1 MTCSVKDLNLKTGFM
16 TETKNW
22 YAVYTR
28 PRWEKKVADIFNK
41 HKIENYC
48 PLNRV
53 IRQWSDR
60 KKTIYE
66 PLFTSYVF
74 VKVSEKD
81 HLELKKTTGVINLVY
96 WLNKPAVIP
105 AYEID
110 AIKSFLSEHTN
121 VALQKKPINVN
132 DTVRVVGGPLMSREG
147 QVLYVKNSTIKVAL
161 PSLGYMMYAEVETA
175 NVEIIPAVAELTK
188 SMYRLSAAK

>member
-1 MTCSVKDLNLKTGFM
+1 M

>member
-1 MTCSVKDLNLKTGFM
+1 M

-28 PRWEKKVADIFNK
+28 PRWEKKVAEIFSR

-53 IRQWSDR
+53 VRQWSDR
-60 KKTIYE
+60 KKVIYE

-74 VKVSEKD
+74 VKVTDKD
-81 HLELKKTTGVINLVY
+81 HLHLRKTAGVINLVY

-105 AYEID
+105 EHEID
-110 AIKSFLSEHTN
+110 AIKRFLSEYMN
-121 VALQKKPINVN
+121 VELQKKPINVN
-132 DTVRVVGGPLMSREG
+132 DTVRVVDGPLMLREG
-147 QVLYVKNSTIKVAL
+147 QVLYVKNKTVKVAL
-161 PSLGYMMYAEVETA
+161 PSLGYMMNAEIETA
-175 NVEIIPAVAELTK
+175 NVEIIPAISELSPN

>member
-1 MTCSVKDLNLKTGFM
+1 VKDFNLKTGFM

-28 PRWEKKVADIFNK
+28 PRWEKKVAEIFSR

-53 IRQWSDR
+53 VRQWSDR
-60 KKTIYE
+60 KKVIYE

-74 VKVSEKD
+74 VKVTDKD
-81 HLELKKTTGVINLVY
+81 HLHLRKTAGVINLVY

-105 AYEID
+105 EHEID
-110 AIKSFLSEHTN
+110 AIKRFLSEYMN
-121 VALQKKPINVN
+121 VELQKKPINVN
-132 DTVRVVGGPLMSREG
+132 DTVRVVDGPLMLREG
-147 QVLYVKNSTIKVAL
+147 QVLYVKNKTVKVAL
-161 PSLGYMMYAEVETA
+161 PSLGYMMNAEIETA
-175 NVEIIPAVAELTK
+175 NVEIIPAISELSPN

>member
-1 MTCSVKDLNLKTGFM
+1 MN
-16 TETKNW
+16 ETKKW

-28 PRWEKKVADIFNK
+28 PRWEKKVAESFSK

-53 IRQWSDR
+53 TRQWSDR
-60 KKTIYE
+60 KKVIYE

-74 VKVSEKD
+74 VKVSEKE
-81 HLELKKTTGVINLVY
+81 HLSLKKTTGVINLVY

-105 AYEID
+105 EHEINV
-110 AIKSFLSEHTN
+110 IKEFLNEYTH
-121 VALQKKPINVN
+121 VALQKKPITVA
-132 DTVRVVGGPLMSREG
+132 DHVRVIDGPLTTLEG
-147 QVLYVKNSTIKVAL
+147 QVLYVKNKTVKIAL

-175 NVEIIPAVAELTK
+175 NVELLPNIPAHNNNETV
-188 SMYRLSAAK
+188 YPLSAAK